1 MTTSA
6 RYRARDASRAE
17 PAGWASNVVRPP
29 VRISAVVPALNE
41 APNLEHVLTRMP
53 RCVDE
58 VVLVDGHSIDDTI
71 AVARML
77 RPDIRVLTQCGVG
90 KGDALACGFA
100 AATGD
105 IIVMLDADGSTD
117 PQEIPQ
123 FLDVL
128 LAGADFAKGSRF
140 LAGGGSRDLTW
151 LRTTGNAALCRVVN
165 LLFGTRYT
173 DLCYGYNAFWRHC
186 LSEISVVG
194 DGFEVET
201 CINLRVARSRLR
213 VAEVSSYEYERI
225 HGASNL
231 RPFRDG
237 LRVLRTIIRERP
249 RSAATGEKPNG
260 WRPEFQELPV
270 AREVAREPRQGTFD
284 DRVRDEYRRRRSHLG
299 RRGRDGRGLQS
310 WRRVEE
316 RLRAEAPLRKSR
328 AELLG
333 WAGAFTSVA
342 GVMRLLAARDLRQ
355 RRAAGLPLDQE
366 TSGDRAKRR
375 LEHEPGHGFR
385 RHRGSI
391 RVGQAPLPRIDHG
404 FQRHRGPISVGWAA
418 LPQIDEEAAASGS
431 RTALT
436 AWAGVGASIAAA
448 VLLLAAPSPGLA
460 LAGALLLACVPAGA
474 GVMCWLDSGEDVAQ
488 AALTFVLSLSL
499 FAIASAVMIWLAAW
513 HPRALLAFAAASVVS
528 CLARLMRGGQ
538 PKAPRLGAGPEGGA
552 CQVR

>member
-173 DLCYGYNAFWRHC
+173 DLCYVIMRFGGTACRRSLSSATDSRSRPVSTCGLRDRGYEWQRFRLTSTSGFTAQA
-186 LSEISVVG
+186 ISVPFG
-194 DGFEVET
+194 TGCACFGRLFESAPVRRQPARNPT
-201 CINLRVARSRLR
+201 AGVRSSRSCRSR
-213 VAEVSSYEYERI
+213 ER
-225 HGASNL
+225 S
-231 RPFRDG
+231 
-237 LRVLRTIIRERP
+237 
-249 RSAATGEKPNG
+249 
-260 WRPEFQELPV
+260 PESP
-270 AREVAREPRQGTFD
+270 GK
-284 DRVRDEYRRRRSHLG
+284 
-299 RRGRDGRGLQS
+299 
-310 WRRVEE
+310 E
-316 RLRAEAPLRKSR
+316 RLTIVS
-328 AELLG
+328 G
-333 WAGAFTSVA
+333 MSIGAGAVILAGGVVTDEGCNPGGALRSVCA
-342 GVMRLLAARDLRQ
+342 
-355 RRAAGLPLDQE
+355 
-366 TSGDRAKRR
+366 RR
-375 LEHEPGHGFR
+375 LH
-385 RHRGSI
+385 
-391 RVGQAPLPRIDHG
+391 
-404 FQRHRGPISVGWAA
+404 
-418 LPQIDEEAAASGS
+418 
-431 RTALT
+431 
-436 AWAGVGASIAAA
+436 
-448 VLLLAAPSPGLA
+448 
-460 LAGALLLACVPAGA
+460 
-474 GVMCWLDSGEDVAQ
+474 
-488 AALTFVLSLSL
+488 
-499 FAIASAVMIWLAAW
+499 
-513 HPRALLAFAAASVVS
+513 
-528 CLARLMRGGQ
+528 
-538 PKAPRLGAGPEGGA
+538 
-552 CQVR
+552 